1 MRFWRGINVKGIFGQ
16 HFLDFRNICHWN
28 HIHPL
33 SIHPSIVCN
42 CFIPFMGSRG
52 VLLEPIPAVSGRGQG
67 TPWTSCQLI
76 AGPSLMAEAATQA
89 ATSGAIWGSVSFA
102 WSLQHEAQLSP
113 GEPGFEPATLWSLA
127 VLLYPLSY
135 SRPNHIQFNQS
146 DIKNNTFF
154 AALLCHLIIN
164 EEPLSFWL
172 LVKQRRQY

>member
-42 CFIPFMGSRG
+42 CFIPFMGARG

-113 GEPGFEPATLWSLA
+113 WGARIRTSD
-127 VLLYPLSY
+127 PLIT
-135 SRPNHIQFNQS
+135 SRPALPAELQPPKPHSIQP
-146 DIKNNTFF
+146 IR
-154 AALLCHLIIN
+154 H
-164 EEPLSFWL
+164 
-172 LVKQRRQY
+172 